1 MKKWKRN
8 LYGILVCVMLM
19 AGTMRAYAAETISFT
34 LPVSYTW
41 GKDGLIKGKHYQ
53 AVLSAE
59 NTDMPM
65 PEGSLQETYT
75 MDLKEDAVRTDFP
88 AIVYDT
94 VGEYQYLLKVVRE
107 DQKVVGEFQVSVMIT
122 NDEDQEEDA
131 LVLHFSV
138 RSKDENGKKV
148 GELTAVDRTS
158 RDAPPEESE
167 SETSSENESETS
179 GESETESNKESEK
192 KNGKEPQTESETK
205 KNTVSKGD
213 SRNSSTTTNRMT
225 AAGTNRSAKTGDDT
239 RITEY
244 LLLCMAALLCMF
256 LAGNRRYRREKH

>member
-1 MKKWKRN
+1 MKKWKRS
-8 LYGILVCVMLM
+8 LYVAFVCVILL
-19 AGTMRAYAAETISFT
+19 AGSMRAYAAETIRFT

-158 RDAPPEESE
+158 RDAPEESE

-213 SRNSSTTTNRMT
+213 SGNSSTTTNRMT

>member
-1 MKKWKRN
+1 MKKWKRS
-8 LYGILVCVMLM
+8 LYAAFVCVILL
-19 AGTMRAYAAETISFT
+19 ADSMRAYAAETIRFT

-88 AIVYDT
+88 AIVYDR

-158 RDAPPEESE
+158 RDAPEES
-167 SETSSENESETS
+167 
-179 GESETESNKESEK
+179 ESETESNKESEK

-213 SRNSSTTTNRMT
+213 SGNSSTTTNQMT

>member
-1 MKKWKRN
+1 MKKWKRS
-8 LYGILVCVMLM
+8 LYAAFVCVILL
-19 AGTMRAYAAETISFT
+19 AGSMRAYAAETIRFT

-158 RDAPPEESE
+158 RDAPEESE
-167 SETSSENESETS
+167 SETSSEN
-179 GESETESNKESEK
+179 ESETESNKESEK

-213 SRNSSTTTNRMT
+213 SGNSSTTTNRMT

-239 RITEY
+239 RIREY

>member
-1 MKKWKRN
+1 M
-8 LYGILVCVMLM
+8 
-19 AGTMRAYAAETISFT
+19 
-34 LPVSYTW
+34 
-41 GKDGLIKGKHYQ
+41 
-53 AVLSAE
+53 
-59 NTDMPM
+59 
-65 PEGSLQETYT
+65 
-75 MDLKEDAVRTDFP
+75 
-88 AIVYDT
+88 
-94 VGEYQYLLKVVRE
+94 
-107 DQKVVGEFQVSVMIT
+107 
-122 NDEDQEEDA
+122 
-131 LVLHFSV
+131 

-158 RDAPPEESE
+158 RDAPEES
-167 SETSSENESETS
+167 
-179 GESETESNKESEK
+179 ESETESNKESEK

-213 SRNSSTTTNRMT
+213 SGNSSTTTNRMT

>member
-34 LPVSYTW
+34 LPVSYSW

-65 PEGSLQETYT
+65 PEGSLQERYT

-122 NDEDQEEDA
+122 NDEDQE
-131 LVLHFSV
+131 
-138 RSKDENGKKV
+138 
-148 GELTAVDRTS
+148 
-158 RDAPPEESE
+158 
-167 SETSSENESETS
+167 
-179 GESETESNKESEK
+179 
-192 KNGKEPQTESETK
+192 
-205 KNTVSKGD
+205 
-213 SRNSSTTTNRMT
+213 
-225 AAGTNRSAKTGDDT
+225 
-239 RITEY
+239 
-244 LLLCMAALLCMF
+244 
-256 LAGNRRYRREKH
+256 